1 MTFLKSLPENAVLL
15 NVLKAYPGPARELI
29 EYHEVVLRG
38 PSPLSSAERELIAA
52 FVSALNGCRYCRGV
66 HTATAEVLGV
76 AAGTVDALMDDI
88 DKAAVDDRLKPI
100 LHYAGKL
107 TRQPDGLTQADAIFA
122 AGWDDQALHDTV
134 SVCAFQLHEL
144 AGRGPRY
151 HRRQPLFR
159 RCRRTHRRR
168 RLRGHVG
175 GARHLGSAASLHPSR
190 VRMASSRTWQ
200 PAARSSGVAFSISL

>member
-15 NVLKAYPGPARELI
+15 NVFKAYPVPARELI
-29 EYHEVVLRG
+29 EYYEVVQRG
-38 PSPLSSAERELIAA
+38 PSPLSSAEREHIAA
-52 FVSALNGCRYCRGV
+52 FVSALNGCGYCRGV

-107 TRQPDGLTQADAIFA
+107 TRQPDGLTQADADAIFA

-134 SVCAFQLHEL
+134 SVCALFNFMNRLVEGL
-144 AGRGPRY
+144 GITADSRYFGAAAERIAAGGY
-151 HRRQPLFR
+151 AGMLEVLD
-159 RCRRTHRRR
+159 T
-168 RLRGHVG
+168 
-175 GARHLGSAASLHPSR
+175 
-190 VRMASSRTWQ
+190 
-200 PAARSSGVAFSISL
+200 